1 MVLYLIPIALRV
13 LTTPVD
19 MIADVIESFLGSPE
33 LNKVERKGD
42 KIVKHYV
49 IRRLKVKPEKI
60 DELVFKIREAIEPPL
75 RNPGDIKVEIKPL
88 EQGTLT
94 EDVEVIVE
102 LPVKGAV
109 ARTAEKVK
117 EKVLRSKR

>member
-1 MVLYLIPIALRV
+1 MVFPFIPIAIRILG
-13 LTTPVD
+13 TPVD
-19 MIADVIESFLGSPE
+19 FIADIIESFLGTPD
-33 LNKVERKGD
+33 LIKIERKGD

-60 DELVFKIREAIEPPL
+60 DELLFKIREAIEPPL